1 MGVISNDDLSIYLQS
16 INKQSENLLILNQRA
31 MELDVPPTLM
41 MDITYGLCKALNEYV
56 SELNE
61 MYDID

>member
-1 MGVISNDDLSIYLQS
+1 MDIISNDDLSIYLKT

-41 MDITYGLCKALNEYV
+41 KDISYGLCKALNEYV

-61 MYDID
+61 MYEID

>member
-1 MGVISNDDLSIYLQS
+1 MGVISNDDLSIYLKS

-31 MELDVPPTLM
+31 MELNIPSSLM
-41 MDITYGLCKALNEYV
+41 KEITYGLCIALEKYI

-61 MYDID
+61 MYEID